1 MLGLTLCAFVRM
13 QRSMAENNKQ
23 IAPVIR
29 WLGPYPPKE
38 DNMTNLN
45 PRYADAITIDNLIEL
60 RRENDIMRDIIRQQ
74 SGEMHDAIQRSTR
87 LSKALEDILDFFNTP
102 EDRETC
108 NNVETII
115 RLRGAIE
122 AMKDTP

>member
-1 MLGLTLCAFVRM
+1 
-13 QRSMAENNKQ
+13 
-23 IAPVIR
+23 
-29 WLGPYPPKE
+29 
-38 DNMTNLN
+38 MTNLN

-60 RRENDIMRDIIRQQ
+60 RRENDIMRDIIHHQI
-74 SGEMHDAIQRSTR
+74 GEMHDAIQRSIR

-102 EDRETC
+102 EDRETF

>member
-1 MLGLTLCAFVRM
+1 
-13 QRSMAENNKQ
+13 MAENNKQ
-23 IAPVIR
+23 GAPVIR
-29 WLGPYPPKE
+29 WLGPYLPKE

-74 SGEMHDAIQRSTR
+74 SNEMHDAIQRSIR

-102 EDRETC
+102 EDRETF